1 MICHWTLEIICFEMQ
16 MDRLDKS
23 ESFLACHINYLI
35 IWPLIHHPFF
45 TGKVY
50 KVAFFLFQLQLFSHL
65 WDLSVVPEPGGPGG
79 PLAPPIFCRSVNPIR
94 TREGRLSPPITTG
107 LPNVFHLPASLHLDR
122 VFGQKFTRNAKNWF
136 ECLNLI

>member
-79 PLAPPIFCRSVNPIR
+79 PLAPPQYFADQLTLFKP
-94 TREGRLSPPITTG
+94 GRADFPHLLLLAPPMFFTFRHHWLVITYYQVGNTP
-107 LPNVFHLPASLHLDR
+107 LY
-122 VFGQKFTRNAKNWF
+122 Q
-136 ECLNLI
+136 C

>member
-79 PLAPPIFCRSVNPIR
+79 PLAPPQYLANQLTLFTLIQNARSGLLIVLDIWMLETGQLCLIFICK
-94 TREGRLSPPITTG
+94 
-107 LPNVFHLPASLHLDR
+107 
-122 VFGQKFTRNAKNWF
+122 GQF
-136 ECLNLI
+136 LL